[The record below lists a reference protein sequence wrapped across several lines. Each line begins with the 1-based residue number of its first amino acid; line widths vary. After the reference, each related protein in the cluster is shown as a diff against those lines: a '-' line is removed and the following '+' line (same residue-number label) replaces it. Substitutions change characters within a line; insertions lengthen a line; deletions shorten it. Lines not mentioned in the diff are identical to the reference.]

1 MKHKRIEIPKE
12 NYYEIMS
19 KLGSI
24 KNSIEFE
31 DLNKSEIESLKPHY
45 SIINRC
51 DEIETIFNHIDD
63 ILIQINQN
71 KKQSENSYT
80 YNLYNDYN
88 DFESHLKFEINKHKQ
103 KILEKNFLDY
113 IQNIVS
119 DDEIKIKSQYN
130 LNKQLLGSFHELLEK
145 KYTYEKM
152 LELFHGK
159 IVDDLEKEAELKNDY
174 VIIGNDDEEE
184 EFLKSNRNRPV
195 NKDLVNTFYLCGICN
210 TEDILKLG
218 RHIFRWGK
226 GRAIPSFYN
235 ISIDK
240 ENLVYDEDKYLNN
253 KQIFL
258 IVIEGQNP
266 FLKIKNN
273 LEIFNCQTY
282 RITNILN
289 IRKDLES
296 IKAQIDEQKKI
307 VFDSEKNLLNLVKN
321 RISPVRGIGRNYKS
335 LYALFRTFC
344 KREKY
349 IYMNMNRCKEV
360 NSFYIGDVWIPETAF
375 DNLNNK
381 IKDLIKDNEDILL
394 PEFYDSDNSN
404 AKLRT
409 YFQMDDFVYPFQTI
423 VDTYGIPRYKEVNP
437 GLFSIISFPFLFGIM
452 FGDIGHGFLLLLF
465 SLYIELNS
473 EKIKNSDSVLN
484 SLVKYRYILILMG
497 FFSFFCGIIYNDF
510 MSIPLTFFSSCY
522 INDKK
527 NGIAMKKTNCI
538 YPIGIDPKWY
548 AATND
553 LAFMNSFKMKWSVII
568 GVIQMTLGII
578 LRGLNNLFFKDY
590 LGFFFEFIPQIIFM
604 LLLFGYMIALIF
616 IKWGTDY
623 SKNTAKAP
631 SIITILMNLALKGGS
646 VDGKPVWSSV
656 KTEEETNKMF
666 FYIALI
672 CIPIILLPKPLII
685 IYKNYLLKKKTFD
698 FDNKIKQNESENENI
713 ISIEMS
719 NINNNIMNE
728 NIKDEIEP
736 LLEND
741 ELPRA
746 EKEYDKLAK
755 ARKEQPVIEDI
766 KNVKEETASDII
778 VHQIIETIEFVLGCV
793 SNTASYLRLWA
804 LSLAH
809 SQLSKVFF
817 EKSLL
822 GVAINLNFLVVIIG
836 YFLFANITISVLMG
850 MDLLEAF
857 LHTLRLHWVEFQN
870 KFYYADGTAFVPYSF
885 NLLLE
890 GEK

>member
-159 IVDDLEKEAELKNDY
+159 VLDDLEKDAELKNDY
-174 VIIGNDDEEE
+174 IIIRSDEEE
-184 EFLKSNRNRPV
+184 EELMKSNRKKSV
-195 NKDLVNTFYLCGICN
+195 NKDIVNIFYLCGICN
-210 TEDILKLG
+210 TEDILKLR

-226 GRAIPSFYN
+226 GRALPSFYN

-240 ENLVYDEDKYLNN
+240 ENLIYDEDKYLNN

-437 GLFSIISFPFLFGIM
+437 GLFSIISFPFLFGLM

-885 NLLLE
+885 DLLFE
-890 GEK
+890 E